1 MIEKISR
8 FPLCI
13 KRILYYILDLLPSL
27 LKSSLY
33 TKVQYPERDIFN
45 QKIQLKKQIY
55 YFK

>member
-33 TKVQYPERDIFN
+33 TKVQYPEHDIFN
-45 QKIQLKKQIY
+45 QKKSIKKADLL
-55 YFK
+55 F